1 MEPERISDWPASSPF
16 TPAKMLMAFVANTA
30 CAVHN
35 VCIYFSTCSLVQCV
49 SVRRYSTTTWNSPS
63 VGCGSVMMV
72 CVVGTRTCKQEHIY
86 VVEIPKRHRRH
97 PEHFPGA
104 VDKRHNHT
112 HIHGPMSSSSS
123 SSSHHHQ
130 HHHQQSSSS
139 SSSSSAS
146 SSSSSSSESSSS
158 SSSE

>member
-123 SSSHHHQ
+123 SSSSHHLQ
-130 HHHQQSSSS
+130 YRFRCAR
-139 SSSSSAS
+139 AS
-146 SSSSSSSESSSS
+146 ICPDNVHRTAAE
-158 SSSE
+158 